1 VRGRVVILLA
11 TREDDQ
17 NAGPK
22 NNWERSHIG
31 FLSVQEVMV
40 AQDLLEQLLSEFQ
53 TLTDA
58 S

>member
-1 VRGRVVILLA
+1 VILLA